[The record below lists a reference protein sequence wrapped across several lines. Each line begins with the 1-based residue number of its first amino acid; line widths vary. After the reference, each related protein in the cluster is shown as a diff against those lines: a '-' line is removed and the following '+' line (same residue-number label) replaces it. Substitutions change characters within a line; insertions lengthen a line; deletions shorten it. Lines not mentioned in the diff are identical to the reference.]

1 MRPFVFKDEKAV
13 TYQSGK
19 TPRGRLKLD
28 FRRPLA
34 ITGSF

>member
-1 MRPFVFKDEKAV
+1 MQPFVLKDAKAV
-13 TYQSGK
+13 TCQSGK

-34 ITGSF
+34 IIGSL